1 MVTTFKMRYR
11 INLTPNRGITLIE
24 LLIVLTIIALLLT
37 ISVPKF
43 WNSVDVAKERVLQ
56 ENINTTRVVIQQFY
70 VDNGRYPNSLNELV
84 ERKYLRSLPIDP
96 VSELAL
102 KTLSPPLGQGGN
114 VYDVKPNIQ
123 GKSRSGKLYEDF

>member
-1 MVTTFKMRYR
+1 MTTFKMRYR
-11 INLTPNRGITLIE
+11 INLTPNRGFTLIE

>member
-11 INLTPNRGITLIE
+11 INLTPNRGFTLIE